1 MKRVL
6 VFGTFDGLHPGH
18 RAMLTE
24 AATHGH
30 VVVCLALDSTVMR
43 LKHHAPRRVFNDRQ
57 RELLESGLAKE
68 VIAGDDDEGGYEC
81 LQRAKPDLIAFG
93 YDQDALRQDF
103 VNWQQRT
110 RDVTPHLV
118 LQPYEP
124 STYKSSLLV

>member
-18 RAMLTE
+18 RAMLIE
-24 AATHGH
+24 AATYGQ
-30 VVVCLALDSTVMR
+30 VSVCLALDSTVVR
-43 LKHHAPRRVFNDRQ
+43 LKHHAPRQLFDVRQ
-57 RELLESGLAKE
+57 RTLLDSGLAQE
-68 VIAGDDDEGGYEC
+68 VFPGDDVEGVYTC
-81 LQRAKPDLIAFG
+81 LLVAKPDIVAFG

-103 VNWQQRT
+103 LNWQQRT

-124 STYKSSLLV
+124 GTYKSSLLV